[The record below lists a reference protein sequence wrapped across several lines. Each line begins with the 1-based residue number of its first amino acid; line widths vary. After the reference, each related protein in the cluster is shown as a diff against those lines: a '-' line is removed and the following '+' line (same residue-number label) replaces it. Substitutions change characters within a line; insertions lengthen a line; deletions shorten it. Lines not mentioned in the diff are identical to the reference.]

1 MNSGGH
7 RGFTVVTII
16 TLIFA
21 PIFTHHEWVYRLVGE
36 TKVTHVEQCAPQQ
49 PCPPTRTIVN
59 IVREPIPVGNP
70 GGGDQGGGG
79 DHGGGDQGSGRGGGD
94 HGGGG
99 QGGGGDHGG
108 KGKH

>member
-7 RGFTVVTII
+7 RGFTVVTIV

-21 PIFTHHEWVYRLVGE
+21 PLFTHHEWVWRLVGE
-36 TKVTHVEQCAPQQ
+36 TKVTHVEQCAPKQ

-59 IVREPIPVGNP
+59 IVREPIPGGGSP
-70 GGGDQGGGG
+70 GGGDQGGG
-79 DHGGGDQGSGRGGGD
+79 DQDGGNQGSGKGGGD
-94 HGGGG
+94 HGGGDH
-99 QGGGGDHGG
+99 GGPDHGG